1 MTSNSRVLVVLGV
14 LIGLTGLGELV
25 WAVLAHHPSGGA
37 NIGAG
42 IAALGALAGLVAF
55 ASGILLGWLPPTTSG
70 GEAVVLVGGVWCCCW
85 RVVLRDASS
94 LVCVLFELVLSLRC
108 SALSHRRI
116 TRVCSRPRP
125 ALTSDPKTEDRRG
138 GAVAAETLSRWAV
151 RGQQWG

>member
-70 GEAVVLVGGVWCCCW
+70 GEAVVLVVG
-85 RVVLRDASS
+85 
-94 LVCVLFELVLSLRC
+94 F
-108 SALSHRRI
+108 
-116 TRVCSRPRP
+116 
-125 ALTSDPKTEDRRG
+125 
-138 GAVAAETLSRWAV
+138 GAVAGGLFSVTLPLWCVFSSSSC
-151 RGQQWG
+151 